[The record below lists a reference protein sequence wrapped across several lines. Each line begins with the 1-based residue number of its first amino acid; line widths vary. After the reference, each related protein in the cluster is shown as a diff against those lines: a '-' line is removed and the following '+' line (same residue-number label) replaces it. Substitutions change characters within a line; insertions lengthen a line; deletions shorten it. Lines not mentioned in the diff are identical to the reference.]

1 MRTYYRGPD
10 AAVTDE
16 LFIWQ
21 AGATKVF
28 VVAELQ
34 RVGRVREEAG
44 RLGRVVAAVL
54 LAVAGAGWVELE
66 LPARWYVGIGAL
78 VVALALAGWPVHT
91 RSWALRATYRGAD
104 DVTVYTS
111 ADPRV
116 FNQVSRA
123 LQRAIEDAGR

>member
-1 MRTYYRGPD
+1 VRTYYRGPD

-21 AGATKVF
+21 AGATKAF
-28 VVAELQ
+28 VVAELRQ
-34 RVGRVREEAG
+34 VSME
-44 RLGRVVAAVL
+44 RLDHSRIGRVVGAVL
-54 LAVAGAGWVELE
+54 LAVAGAGWVQLE

-78 VVALALAGWPVHT
+78 VVALAVAGWPPHT
-91 RSWALRATYRGAD
+91 LRWSLTAAYRD
-104 DVTVYTS
+104 EELVTLYTS

-123 LQRAIEDAGR
+123 LRRAMEDARR